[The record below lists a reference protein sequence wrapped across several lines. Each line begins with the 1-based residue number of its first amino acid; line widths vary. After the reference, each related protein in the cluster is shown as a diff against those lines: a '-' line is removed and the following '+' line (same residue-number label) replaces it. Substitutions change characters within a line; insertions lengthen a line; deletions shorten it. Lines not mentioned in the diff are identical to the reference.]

1 MIGSIDCMHS
11 ALRKFWWRGEAS
23 GPCGEGSFHG
33 KNWCGICFQTFI
45 GSSKGF
51 VSAWHQ
57 GQRFYLIDK
66 SLPMGASC
74 SPVLFE
80 KYPTFLGW
88 TTKRA
93 ANSEK
98 TNKQTCKQTNKQT
111 NKKHISLMILFSSGL
126 EDKPSPLSCQKLVET
141 FYQVCKN

>member
-1 MIGSIDCMHS
+1 MILSIDCMHS

-51 VSAWHQ
+51 LSAWHQ
-57 GQRFYLIDK
+57 GQRFLPNRQVATHGGVMLPSLIRK
-66 SLPMGASC
+66 VPYSL
-74 SPVLFE
+74 E
-80 KYPTFLGW
+80 W

-98 TNKQTCKQTNKQT
+98 TNKQKTNKQANKQTNKQKT
-111 NKKHISLMILFSSGL
+111 HFADDFIFVGFRGQTKSPIMSKISGNFL
-126 EDKPSPLSCQKLVET
+126 PSL
-141 FYQVCKN
+141 